1 MADNDTDFDD
11 ILEGT
16 VDEAKD
22 AISDLDAPD
31 YEGLLEAE
39 EGGKDRKTIKEFLES
54 KIDSAEEEA
63 EEAVE
68 EVDEETEEIVEE
80 IEEETEGGL
89 LGSFSKTSVLA
100 GGLILG
106 IVLGFAAAGM
116 TSTAGAAEADPSLV
130 QDNVETIAGSGNFNG
145 TIEVSEPEVRHSM
158 YFMNVT
164 MSQEQGNE
172 TIDQTQKV
180 YVSLDGRKLFLVRE
194 QLGQTLSPID
204 IPQTLQQIQ
213 QQEQAPA
220 GNETAPEA
228 PEVNSTQ

>member
-1 MADNDTDFDD
+1 MSMADNDTDFDD

-22 AISDLDAPD
+22 AIRDLDSPD

-39 EGGKDRKTIKEFLES
+39 KEGKDRKTVKEFLES
-54 KIDSAEEEA
+54 RIDSAEEEA
-63 EEAVE
+63 E

-80 IEEETEGGL
+80 IEEETKGGL
-89 LGSFSKTSVLA
+89 LGSFSRTSVLS

-145 TIEVSEPEVRHSM
+145 TIEVSEPEVRHSL

-164 MSQEQGNE
+164 MSQDQGNE
-172 TIDQTQKV
+172 TMEQAQKV

-204 IPQTLQQIQ
+204 IPETLQQIQ
-213 QQEQAPA
+213 QRQAPA
-220 GNETAPEA
+220 GDETEAPEA
-228 PEVNSTQ
+228 NSTQ